1 MESPVGM
8 MAQKNDRRGP
18 PPLAF
23 PFHYGQEAE
32 SYSFYRVPKI
42 LFKAKAFDRLSTDAK
57 LLYGILLDR
66 MQLSIRNG
74 WVDDEGKVYI
84 YFRRQKVMEELACCQ
99 KKAGQL
105 MAELDDKNGIGLITR
120 IHQGLGKPDRIYVH
134 KCTLPQMEIRGSP
147 GDGSGGPDSG
157 AGEAGPADFTDV
169 GTYGNTLLS
178 SEVSE
183 IHLQRCKKYP
193 SGGEGN
199 IPPEV
204 SKRSCNKTEIN
215 KTEMSE
221 TDLIPSGGIG
231 PCGRPV
237 ADRAASGRADDR
249 NDGYAAAIEEYS
261 LYREYFEE
269 QCELKALQAANPAYR
284 DVLEEMIGILTDT
297 CTSTKPVIRIGGDD
311 RPVQIVRSR
320 FMKLDSGHIQYVLNC
335 FAENTTKVR
344 NIRQYLLTALYNAPS
359 TIDSYYTA
367 QVQHDL
373 YGDGEY

>member
-1 MESPVGM
+1 MT
-8 MAQKNDRRGP
+8 QKNDRSSQS
-18 PPLAF
+18 PLVF

-74 WVDDEGKVYI
+74 WVDAEGKVYI
-84 YFRRQKVMEELACCQ
+84 YFRRQKVMEELDCCQ

-134 KCTLPQMEIRGSP
+134 RCTLPQMEIRGNP
-147 GDGSGGPDSG
+147 GDDSDEEDSG
-157 AGEAGPADFTDV
+157 AGQTDPSGLTDEGACGDFMP
-169 GTYGNTLLS
+169 S
-178 SEVSE
+178 SEVSDL
-183 IHLQRCKKYP
+183 HVRRCKKYP
-193 SGGEGN
+193 PKGAGN
-199 IPPEV
+199 IPLEV
-204 SKRSCNKTEIN
+204 SERSCNKTERN
-215 KTEMSE
+215 KTERSE
-221 TDLIPSGGIG
+221 TDLISSGESSFYGDPSVSGAH
-231 PCGRPV
+231 RSK
-237 ADRAASGRADDR
+237 ADGK

-269 QCELKALQAANPAYR
+269 QCEMKILQEKNPGYR
-284 DVLEEMIGILTDT
+284 DVLEEMIDILTDT
-297 CTSTKPVIRIGGDD
+297 CTSTKPMIRIGGDD
-311 RPVQIVRSR
+311 RPAQIVRSR

-359 TIDSYYTA
+359 TIGSYYSA
-367 QVQHDL
+367 EVRHDM
-373 YGDGEY
+373 YGDGTL

>member
-1 MESPVGM
+1 MT
-8 MAQKNDRRGP
+8 QKNDRRDSS
-18 PPLAF
+18 PLVF

-32 SYSFYRVPKI
+32 SYSFYRIPKI

-74 WVDDEGKVYI
+74 WVDAEGKVYI
-84 YFRRQKVMEELACCQ
+84 YFRRQKVMEELDCCQ

-134 KCTLPQMEIRGSP
+134 RCTLPQMEIRGSP
-147 GDGSGGPDSG
+147 SDDSDGPDSG
-157 AGEAGPADFTDV
+157 NQAESAGLTDEGAYGDFV
-169 GTYGNTLLS
+169 PS

-183 IHLQRCKKYP
+183 IHVQRCKKYP
-193 SGGEGN
+193 SKGAGN
-199 IPPEV
+199 IPLEV
-204 SKRSCNKTEIN
+204 SERSCNKTEIN

-221 TDLIPSGGIG
+221 TDLIPSNGEGIRG
-231 PCGRPV
+231 QT
-237 ADRAASGRADDR
+237 AASRAGNGEADGRK
-249 NDGYAAAIEEYS
+249 DGYAAAIEEYS
-261 LYREYFEE
+261 LFREYFEE
-269 QCELKALQAANPAYR
+269 QCELKILQEKNPGYR
-284 DVLEEMIGILTDT
+284 EVLEEMISILTDT

-311 RPVQIVRSR
+311 RPAQIVRSR

-359 TIDSYYTA
+359 TIGSYYTA
-367 QVQHDL
+367 EVRHNM
-373 YGDGEY
+373 YGDGAY

>member
-1 MESPVGM
+1 MV
-8 MAQKNDRRGP
+8 
-18 PPLAF
+18 F

-32 SYSFYRVPKI
+32 SYSFYRIPK
-42 LFKAKAFDRLSTDAK
+42 
-57 LLYGILLDR
+57 
-66 MQLSIRNG
+66 IRNG

-84 YFRRQKVMEELACCQ
+84 YFRRQKVMEELDCCQ

-134 KCTLPQMEIRGSP
+134 RCTLPHMEIRGSP
-147 GDGSGGPDSG
+147 GDGSGGPDCG
-157 AGEAGPADFTDV
+157 AGESGPAVFTDD
-169 GTYGNTLLS
+169 GICGDSLPT

-183 IHLQRCKKYP
+183 IHVQRCKKYP
-193 SGGEGN
+193 SGGEEK

-204 SKRSCNKTEIN
+204 SERSCNKTEIN
-215 KTEMSE
+215 NTEMSE
-221 TDLIPSGGIG
+221 TDLIPSGGNGTYGHPAVNRIN
-231 PCGRPV
+231 
-237 ADRAASGRADDR
+237 SGGAVDR

-269 QCELKALQAANPAYR
+269 QCELKILQEKNPDYR
-284 DVLEEMIGILTDT
+284 EVLEEMISILTDT

-311 RPVQIVRSR
+311 RPAQIVRSR

-359 TIDSYYTA
+359 TIGSYYTA
-367 QVQHDL
+367 EVRHDM
-373 YGDGEY
+373 YGDGVYLAFGLSVPGTETSTERRK